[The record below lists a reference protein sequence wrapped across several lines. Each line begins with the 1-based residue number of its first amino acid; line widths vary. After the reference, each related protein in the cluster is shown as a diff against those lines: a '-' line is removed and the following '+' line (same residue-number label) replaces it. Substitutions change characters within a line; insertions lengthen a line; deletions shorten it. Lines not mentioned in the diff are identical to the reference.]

1 MKLSLLKLPLLKL
14 PLLKLPLLKL
24 PPLKLCRVLSAVCAT
39 TLLSLPV
46 KSFALDSAHWAP
58 PKTPE
63 MVGKLSPNTTL
74 SGITTIDT
82 TDCVGPED
90 VDKDS
95 QGRIYGGCDDGRIVR
110 FLKDGTREIFANTE
124 GRPLGLHFDSQDN
137 LIVADSWKGLLSINP
152 EGKIKVL
159 TTEADGVPF
168 AFTDD
173 LDIASDGTI
182 YFSDASSKYNQPDY
196 ALDLLEGRPYGR
208 LLSYSPATGETKVL
222 LKDLYFANGI
232 ALSQNEDF
240 VLVNETYRYQV
251 TRYWLKDGQ
260 NGEKSGTS
268 DIFIDNLPGL
278 PDGISSSRDGTFWVA
293 MATPRKKVID
303 WGHEHPWFKNLIA
316 SLPRFMWPGPTH
328 YGLVVALNEQGEIAG
343 SLHDPSGDTV
353 SVITSVQQIGDE
365 LLLGTLTNRFIGRMP
380 VPALK

>member
-1 MKLSLLKLPLLKL
+1 MKLSPLR
-14 PLLKLPLLKL
+14 L
-24 PPLKLCRVLSAVCAT
+24 PPLKLPLKFCRILPAVCAAM
-39 TLLSLPV
+39 LLSLPV
-46 KSFALDSAHWAP
+46 KSLALNSVHWAP

-63 MVGKLSPNTTL
+63 MVGKLSPNTVL

-95 QGRIYGGCDDGRIVR
+95 QGRIYGGCDDGRIIR
-110 FLKDGTREIFANTE
+110 FLKDGTREVFANTG
-124 GRPLGLHFDSQDN
+124 GRPLGLHFDAQDN

-152 EGKIKVL
+152 GGQIKVL
-159 TTEADGVPF
+159 TTEAEGIPF

-173 LDIASDGTI
+173 LDIASNGTI

-196 ALDLLEGRPYGR
+196 ILDLLEGRPYGR
-208 LLSYSPATGETKVL
+208 LLSYSPTTGDTKVL

-251 TRYWLKDGQ
+251 TRYWLKDGP
-260 NGEKSGTS
+260 NGEKAGTS

-293 MATPRKKVID
+293 MATPRKKVVD
-303 WGHEHPWFKNLIA
+303 WGHKYPWFKNLVA

-328 YGLVVALNEQGEIAG
+328 YGLVVALNEQGKVTG

-353 SVITSVQQIGDE
+353 SVITSVQQVGDE

-380 VPALK
+380 VPTFTN